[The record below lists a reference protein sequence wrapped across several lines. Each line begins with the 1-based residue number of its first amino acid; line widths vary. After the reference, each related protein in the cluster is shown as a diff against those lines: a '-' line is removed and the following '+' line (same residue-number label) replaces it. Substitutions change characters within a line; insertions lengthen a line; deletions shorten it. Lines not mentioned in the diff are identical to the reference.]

1 MILLALAWKSH
12 DDIGGNSDTLAC
24 VSDAANK
31 IDIFLRRI
39 GSVHRFKNSVGT
51 GLQRQ
56 MNVLS
61 HLRQTRD
68 RVDQIATE
76 TNGMRGSK
84 PEPFEALNFINR
96 FQQLHKG
103 TFALAFRELVAAIQ
117 IYDLPEQRD
126 FLHSACDQVAHLSH

>member
-1 MILLALAWKSH
+1 ILSARPWKSH
-12 DDIGGNSDTLAC
+12 NDIGGKRDTFAC
-24 VSDAANK
+24 LPDAANK

-39 GSVHRFKNSVGT
+39 GSVHRFKNSMGT
-51 GLQRQ
+51 VLKRQ

-68 RVDQIATE
+68 RVDQIVTE
-76 TNGMRGSK
+76 TNRMRGSK
-84 PEPFEALNFINR
+84 PKPFQALNFINR

-103 TFALAFRELVAAIQ
+103 TFALAFRELVAAVQ

-126 FLHSACDQVAHLSH
+126 FL